1 MGVGASEHDGQQGCS
16 ARSQAVPYNDQP
28 VFLKDRSRMRRGHKT
43 KQRMMENERKEKG
56 QSHRS
61 DAEGL
66 AENPVA
72 DEASVQVLGSLRNPL
87 ETEAAAMM
95 AGQDRLCHDGRQG
108 ALHLLVTVP
117 SARAA
122 SRAEAVP
129 TALVFLAPG
138 VEVGD
143 IRSLL
148 PYQWVFLWHFL
159 WLHSVLPCGCTSLVW
174 SSSCGWSDLHHE

>member
-1 MGVGASEHDGQQGCS
+1 MHTAPCHTRESAAVPQQPPGRREGVAADVGVGASEHDGQQGCS
-16 ARSQAVPYNDQP
+16 ACSQAVPYNDQP

-56 QSHRS
+56 QSHGS

-95 AGQDRLCHDGRQG
+95 AGQDRLSRRTTGCPALACDCAPSESSVSGSGRAHCSCISG
-108 ALHLLVTVP
+108 T
-117 SARAA
+117 
-122 SRAEAVP
+122 
-129 TALVFLAPG
+129 
-138 VEVGD
+138 
-143 IRSLL
+143 
-148 PYQWVFLWHFL
+148 W
-159 WLHSVLPCGCTSLVW
+159 CG
-174 SSSCGWSDLHHE
+174 GG